1 MAPTV
6 NSDNRAFART
16 VEPWPGPRP
25 SPRPRARTRWRGTRH
40 TSGRRVRSRGAH
52 EDRSTGAPEAGCPG
66 PTVKPDARIS
76 RRDGRD
82 ARPCPRTRHTPRRT
96 GTAHV
101 CQHPTTSPAPATLR
115 HFRVVSFEAH
125 FDWLFLFF
133 EALTVL
139 LLARRGFEKHEGI
152 QHLASLAS
160 SIRLFER
167 AARAPRHCD
176 CPVSSAGVPT
186 MHHASRSCP
195 GLET

>member
-1 MAPTV
+1 MDGT
-6 NSDNRAFART
+6 
-16 VEPWPGPRP
+16 
-25 SPRPRARTRWRGTRH
+25 RARAHGRDTRH
-40 TSGRRVRSRGAH
+40 GAQ
-52 EDRSTGAPEAGCPG
+52 AQ
-66 PTVKPDARIS
+66 PTCAN
-76 RRDGRD
+76 
-82 ARPCPRTRHTPRRT
+82 TPRDLARA
-96 GTAHV
+96 GY
-101 CQHPTTSPAPATLR
+101 SSLR

-167 AARAPRHCD
+167 AARAPRHC
-176 CPVSSAGVPT
+176 PVSSAGVPT